1 MNNSNEHNQIGIIGA
16 GLIGR
21 AWAVVFARAGFKV
34 RLYDMSTQALH
45 ACKNSILASLADLDT
60 YGLLKETPDQIMF
73 RISLAS
79 TLEEAVG
86 SASLVQENVRETL
99 EAKVELFAELDLLV
113 PAGVPIASSTSWIP
127 SSRFTEGLVH
137 RDRCLVGHPIN
148 PPHVVPL
155 VEVCPAPWTSKEAI
169 SRAQEIYRAAGQSPV
184 LLRKEIDGFLVN
196 RVQGAVLNEMMSLHE
211 QGYASVSDLDA
222 VMRDGLGMRWAF
234 MGPFETIDLNAPAGL
249 LDYADRFGQTY
260 KRVTLESKPFDWD
273 AAAVGAIE
281 AERRQ
286 QMPLSEIQSRSAW
299 RDRCLMQLVA
309 QKRKFVTDG
318 EADIAAAP

>member
-1 MNNSNEHNQIGIIGA
+1 MSSSNEHNQIGIVGA

-34 RLYDMSTQALH
+34 RLHDMSTQALH
-45 ACKNSILASLADLDT
+45 DCESAILASLTDLAA
-60 YGLLKETPDQIMF
+60 YGLLKETPAQVMRKIG
-73 RISLAS
+73 LAS
-79 TLEEAVG
+79 TLQEAVG
-86 SASLVQENVRETL
+86 NASLVQENVRETL
-99 EAKVELFAELDLLV
+99 ETKVALFAELDLLV

-155 VEVCPAPWTSKEAI
+155 VEVCPAPWTSKEAVE
-169 SRAQEIYRAAGQSPV
+169 RALEIYRAAGQSPV

-211 QGYASVSDLDA
+211 QGYASVADLDA

-260 KRVTLESKPFDWD
+260 KRVALESKPFDWN
-273 AAAVGAIE
+273 AVAVAEIE
-281 AERRQ
+281 HERRQ
-286 QMPLSEIQSRSAW
+286 QMPLSEIQNRSAW
-299 RDRCLMQLVA
+299 RDRCLMQLAA
-309 QKRKFVTDG
+309 QKKKFV
-318 EADIAAAP
+318 ADSEG